1 MKRDP
6 ALVGLSHDH
15 HNALFTAM
23 KLRRATEETAGAARE
38 ALAAYWEDHGRT
50 HFRLEEE
57 VLYPAYA
64 GHGDAYDELIA
75 RAMCDHIAIR
85 QMIAAVLKDPNPPL
99 DRLHA
104 LGDLMNE
111 HVRLEERKLFPL
123 IEQALPAPELAAL
136 AIALQEP

>member
-1 MKRDP
+1 MKRAP

-15 HNALFTAM
+15 HNALFAAL
-23 KLRRATEETAGAARE
+23 KLRRATAETAGAARE
-38 ALAAYWEDHGRT
+38 ALAAYWEGHGRT

-57 VLYPAYA
+57 VLFPAYA
-64 GHGDAYDELIA
+64 RYGDVYDELVA
-75 RAMCDHIAIR
+75 RALCDHIAIR
-85 QMIAAVLKDPNPPL
+85 QGITAVLEDPNPPP

-104 LGDLMNE
+104 LGELMSD

-136 AIALQEP
+136 AVALQEP